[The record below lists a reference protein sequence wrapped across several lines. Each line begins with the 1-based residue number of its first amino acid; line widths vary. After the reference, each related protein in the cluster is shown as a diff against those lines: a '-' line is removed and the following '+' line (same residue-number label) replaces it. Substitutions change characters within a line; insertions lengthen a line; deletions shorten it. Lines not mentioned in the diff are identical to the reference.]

1 MNNVYNK
8 RLTKDFIENL
18 FLKHAKVPIQINNID
33 KIQKAFIHKSFY
45 NENYLN
51 NDADNTCC
59 MEFFDDETNERYEFL
74 GDKVIDVIVT
84 EYLFDIFPKKD
95 EGFLTKLKSRI
106 VRKESL
112 CKLGEQL
119 SFKDYIMISPHVEK
133 IKGRQNKRFMEDIFE
148 AFIGALYK
156 DQKSNIDII
165 RMFLL
170 GVISSYIN
178 IHELS
183 LVNENYKDILMR
195 FLHVKTLGVPSYKV
209 VHTMNEETTVNQGL
223 ISIVYVL
230 KDKLISNVSNSEDYT
245 TFLELDKTT
254 RKNPY
259 VKGQEDTLLILGIGE
274 PGNTKKISEQKAAY
288 QALQDL
294 NVSKDF

>member
-1 MNNVYNK
+1 MNNVFNK

-18 FLKHAKVPIQINNID
+18 FLKYAKIPVKINNID

-59 MEFFDDETNERYEFL
+59 TQFFDCETNERYEFL

-84 EYLFDIFPKKD
+84 EYLFDMFPKKD

-119 SFKDYIMISPHVEK
+119 SFKEYIMISSHVEK

-148 AFIGALYK
+148 AFIGVLYK
-156 DQKSNIDII
+156 DQNSDINII
-165 RMFLL
+165 RRFLL
-170 GVISSYIN
+170 GVIETHIN

-183 LVNENYKDILMR
+183 VVNENYKDILMR
-195 FLHVKTLGVPSYKV
+195 FLHVKSLGAPSYKIV
-209 VHTMNEETTVNQGL
+209 RVLNEETTVNQGF

-230 KDKLISNVSNSEDYT
+230 KEKLISNVINSEDYT
-245 TFLELDKTT
+245 IFLELDKKT
-254 RKNPY
+254 RENPY
-259 VKGQEDTLLILGIGE
+259 IKDQEDTLLILGVGE
-274 PGNTKKISEQKAAY
+274 PDNTKKISEQKAAY
-288 QALQDL
+288 QVLQNL